1 MNYHIYKSVKNTNEK
16 IKFINSNYNQNLSNL
31 ALFAQHQTH
40 GRGRGN
46 NLWISKKGDFTS
58 SFLFNKKLELSKLGQ
73 INILVIDR
81 IIKLLE
87 EKFVGMNFKF
97 KWPNDIYFNE
107 MKLAGILIETTI
119 QKQEINSLI
128 IGVGI
133 NFISCPKFEDKN
145 TVRLRD
151 FSQNISPLNLFFSL
165 SLILEEYFDNFQNHD
180 FSKLSKGLTLKILK
194 KDKIIKLKQNNQITN
209 GKLIKVDEFG
219 ALVLQTANGYEYF
232 TYGETL

>member
-1 MNYHIYKSVKNTNEK
+1 MNYHIYKFVKNTNEE
-16 IKFINSNYNQNLSNL
+16 IKFINTNFNENFSNL
-31 ALFAQHQTH
+31 ALFSQHQTH

-46 NLWISKKGDFTS
+46 NRWISKKGDFTS

-107 MKLAGILIETTI
+107 MKLAGVLIETTI
-119 QKQEINSLI
+119 QKQEINSLV
-128 IGVGI
+128 IGIGI
-133 NFISCPKFEDKN
+133 NFISCPKFEDKK
-145 TVRLRD
+145 TFRLRD
-151 FSQNISPLNLFFSL
+151 FSQKISPLNLFFSL
-165 SLILEEYFDNFQNHD
+165 SLILEKYFENFKNHD
-180 FSKLSKGLTLKILK
+180 FSKLSKELTLKILK
-194 KDKIIKLKQNNQITN
+194 KDEIIKLKQNNQIIN
-209 GKLIKVDEFG
+209 GKLIRVDEFG
-219 ALVLQTANGYEYF
+219 ALVLQTVNGYKYF